1 MSNRRACALVALPTC
16 TTRYKSRR
24 VDDAP
29 VRARLKELAQ
39 ERPRFG
45 YRRLSVL
52 LRREGHMINSKR
64 VLRLYREEK
73 LKLRARKR
81 KRVASTLRVQ
91 PEQPHAL
98 NQMWTMDFM
107 HDTLCGGRCFR
118 TLNVVDC
125 FSREA
130 LAVEVDTSLSGHR
143 VVRVLQR
150 LLETRGKPDVIQVDN
165 GSEFTGAALDEWAHK
180 NHIKLHFIEPGK
192 PTQNGVIESFNG
204 KMRDE
209 CLNLEWFVDLR
220 YAKLII
226 ENWRHDYNTFRPHS
240 SLNNLPPALWHT
252 TKPTTSRSKW
262 DDLGMQVREHLRSSK
277 VASFSILLFTL
288 EGVFL
293 ARESPPAAGEAKA
306 DRRL

>member
-1 MSNRRACALVALPTC
+1 MVTPATRKEVAGYLQEQHKMSNRRACALVGLPTC

-45 YRRLSVL
+45 YRRLGVL
-52 LRREGHMINSKR
+52 LRREGHTINSKR

-91 PEQPHAL
+91 PQHPGAINE
-98 NQMWTMDFM
+98 MWTMDFM

-150 LLETRGKPDVIQVDN
+150 LLETRGKPGVIQVDN
-165 GSEFTGAALDEWAHK
+165 GSEFTSAALDEWAHQ

-209 CLNLEWFVDLR
+209 CFNLEWFIDLR
-220 YAKLII
+220 HARLLI
-226 ENWRHDYNTFRPHS
+226 ENWRNDYNTFRPHS
-240 SLNNLPPALWHT
+240 SLNYLPPALWAQNHCHNL
-252 TKPTTSRSKW
+252 SRKM
-262 DDLGMQVREHLRSSK
+262 G
-277 VASFSILLFTL
+277 
-288 EGVFL
+288 
-293 ARESPPAAGEAKA
+293 
-306 DRRL
+306 